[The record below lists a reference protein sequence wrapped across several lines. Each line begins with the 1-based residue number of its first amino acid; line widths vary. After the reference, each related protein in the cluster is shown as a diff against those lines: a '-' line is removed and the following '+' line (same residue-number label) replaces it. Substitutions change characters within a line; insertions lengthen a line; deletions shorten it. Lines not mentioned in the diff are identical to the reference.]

1 MRSESSPIGQESTRT
16 FTETARRAQI
26 MAAAIDTIAELGYG
40 QASLARIAETAG
52 TSKGVIIYHFGGK
65 DELIRELVAELVA
78 RGVAYMEPQVDAE
91 PTGAGKL
98 RAYIESNLAFMRENR
113 NHMVAIVEIALN
125 ARAADGSRLYD
136 FSVQDAGVAA
146 LEQLLAYFQ
155 GTGEFR
161 VGFDPHVMAM
171 AIRAAINAV
180 PAQLARDPALDVGHH
195 AREIAD
201 MFHIATR
208 PGKAPG
214 PSVRQQSPEER
225 MKPHVRPH
233 GDEPAQ
239 RPGSLARP
247 LARGGIMTAR
257 VGASGPPAGTARGDV
272 ALRAAGLTKR
282 YGSVVAL
289 DGLDLEVGVGEVHAF
304 LGPNGAGKTTTIRIL
319 LGLLRKADAARQ
331 PARRRPVARRG
342 GAAPAA
348 GVRSWRCDVV
358 AEPDRRGDHRPA
370 RPAARR
376 YQRQPAEGADRAVRP
391 GHLEARLAPTP
402 GATGRRSR

>member
-65 DELIRELVAELVA
+65 DELIRELVAGLVA

-98 RAYIESNLAFMRENR
+98 RAYIESNLAFMGENR

-136 FSVQDAGVAA
+136 VSVQDAGVAA

-161 VGFDPHVMAM
+161 VGFDPNVMAM

-180 PAQLARDPALDVGHH
+180 PAQLARDPALDVAHH

-208 PGKAPG
+208 PG
-214 PSVRQQSPEER
+214 S
-225 MKPHVRPH
+225 
-233 GDEPAQ
+233 
-239 RPGSLARP
+239 
-247 LARGGIMTAR
+247 
-257 VGASGPPAGTARGDV
+257 
-272 ALRAAGLTKR
+272 
-282 YGSVVAL
+282 
-289 DGLDLEVGVGEVHAF
+289 
-304 LGPNGAGKTTTIRIL
+304 N
-319 LGLLRKADAARQ
+319 
-331 PARRRPVARRG
+331 PV
-342 GAAPAA
+342 P
-348 GVRSWRCDVV
+348 
-358 AEPDRRGDHRPA
+358 
-370 RPAARR
+370 
-376 YQRQPAEGADRAVRP
+376 
-391 GHLEARLAPTP
+391 
-402 GATGRRSR
+402 

>member
-26 MAAAIDTIAELGYG
+26 VAAAIDTIAELGYG

-65 DELIRELVAELVA
+65 DELIRELVAGLVA

-98 RAYIESNLAFMRENR
+98 RAYIESNLAFMGENR

-136 FSVQDAGVAA
+136 VSVQDAGVAA

-180 PAQLARDPALDVGHH
+180 PAQLARDPALDVAHH

-201 MFHIATR
+201 IFHIATR
-208 PGKAPG
+208 PG
-214 PSVRQQSPEER
+214 S
-225 MKPHVRPH
+225 
-233 GDEPAQ
+233 
-239 RPGSLARP
+239 
-247 LARGGIMTAR
+247 
-257 VGASGPPAGTARGDV
+257 
-272 ALRAAGLTKR
+272 
-282 YGSVVAL
+282 
-289 DGLDLEVGVGEVHAF
+289 
-304 LGPNGAGKTTTIRIL
+304 N
-319 LGLLRKADAARQ
+319 
-331 PARRRPVARRG
+331 PV
-342 GAAPAA
+342 P
-348 GVRSWRCDVV
+348 
-358 AEPDRRGDHRPA
+358 
-370 RPAARR
+370 
-376 YQRQPAEGADRAVRP
+376 
-391 GHLEARLAPTP
+391 
-402 GATGRRSR
+402 

>member
-26 MAAAIDTIAELGYG
+26 VAAAIDTIAELGYG

-65 DELIRELVAELVA
+65 DELIRELVAGLVA
-78 RGVAYMEPQVDAE
+78 GGVAYMEPQIDAE

-98 RAYIESNLAFMRENR
+98 RAYIESNLAFMGENR
-113 NHMVAIVEIALN
+113 NHMVAIFEIALN

-136 FSVQDAGVAA
+136 VSVQDAGVAA

-180 PAQLARDPALDVGHH
+180 PAQLARDPALDVAHH

-208 PGKAPG
+208 PGDPPG
-214 PSVRQQSPEER
+214 TSS
-225 MKPHVRPH
+225 H
-233 GDEPAQ
+233 
-239 RPGSLARP
+239 
-247 LARGGIMTAR
+247 
-257 VGASGPPAGTARGDV
+257 
-272 ALRAAGLTKR
+272 
-282 YGSVVAL
+282 
-289 DGLDLEVGVGEVHAF
+289 
-304 LGPNGAGKTTTIRIL
+304 
-319 LGLLRKADAARQ
+319 
-331 PARRRPVARRG
+331 
-342 GAAPAA
+342 
-348 GVRSWRCDVV
+348 
-358 AEPDRRGDHRPA
+358 
-370 RPAARR
+370 
-376 YQRQPAEGADRAVRP
+376 
-391 GHLEARLAPTP
+391 
-402 GATGRRSR
+402 RRSE